1 MKEKSWKRGAAERRQ
16 DNVTKR
22 KRAGKNDRTTR
33 KDEAAGREAEKTRGR
48 AAWTPRL
55 ILGIAI
61 FGLLVFGIV
70 LARQLILAEPVI
82 APGVCI
88 GSRDGVCLAL
98 GGMNREQAQEAV
110 AKLEE
115 MLAQTT
121 VIVEREASEDRAAVQ
136 IGCTLKDLGWHLEHD
151 YVEEALRIG
160 NTGGFLQRYRERRA
174 AGMGNYCYTLTGEV
188 EPEAVKDWL
197 EREKAQ
203 FEIPA
208 VNAGIGRIDGRFCY
222 TEHRQGSSLLT
233 AQTLLALSAGA
244 EAVDEFVR
252 EGELRVRAVMQPE
265 LPEVTTEDAMRC
277 DTLIGSYTTAYRVEA
292 GAARAHNLTNGA
304 EIWEPVPTR
313 PGIL

>member
-1 MKEKSWKRGAAERRQ
+1 MGRI
-16 DNVTKR
+16 TKR
-22 KRAGKNDRTTR
+22 NENNNAL
-33 KDEAAGREAEKTRGR
+33 KTL
-48 AAWTPRL
+48 WT
-55 ILGIAI
+55 AVVAV
-61 FGLLVFGIV
+61 FTVLLLLLTIGIV
-70 LARQLILAEPVI
+70 
-82 APGVCI
+82 
-88 GSRDGVCLAL
+88 
-98 GGMNREQAQEAV
+98 
-110 AKLEE
+110 
-115 MLAQTT
+115 
-121 VIVEREASEDRAAVQ
+121 
-136 IGCTLKDLGWHLEHD
+136 
-151 YVEEALRIG
+151 ALRIG

-292 GAARAHNLTNGA
+292 VDTVAAGDSFNDLAMIQASKAGFLFRAPDSIKADYPDIPACDTYDELLTLIKA
-304 EIWEPVPTR
+304 A
-313 PGIL
+313 L